1 MDNCI
6 FCKIASHQIPGKI
19 LYEDDVCM
27 AFLDLSQTTNGHTLV
42 IPKKHYQHV
51 LDVDQE
57 TLGHMMSVVQR
68 VACQI
73 EEKMNTKGF
82 NIVSNMN
89 EVAGQSVHHFHIH
102 IIPRYQTD
110 DPFHIRY
117 TDRSGDVDLE
127 TIYQQIID

>member
-1 MDNCI
+1 
-6 FCKIASHQIPGKI
+6 
-19 LYEDDVCM
+19 
-27 AFLDLSQTTNGHTLV
+27 
-42 IPKKHYQHV
+42 
-51 LDVDQE
+51 
-57 TLGHMMSVVQR
+57 MMSIVQR
-68 VACQI
+68 VARQI

-110 DPFHIRY
+110 DPFHIQY
-117 TDRSGDVDLE
+117 TDRSDDVDLE

>member
-1 MDNCI
+1 
-6 FCKIASHQIPGKI
+6 
-19 LYEDDVCM
+19 
-27 AFLDLSQTTNGHTLV
+27 
-42 IPKKHYQHV
+42 
-51 LDVDQE
+51 
-57 TLGHMMSVVQR
+57 
-68 VACQI
+68 
-73 EEKMNTKGF
+73 MNTKGF

-110 DPFHIRY
+110 DPFHIQY